1 VLVLQVTVDGL
12 GAADNLAL
20 GLLAREVL
28 GEQASVRVGVIT
40 ANHNKAIKVELD
52 CIVKRV
58 CELLRRLNLVTS
70 RT

>member
-1 VLVLQVTVDGL
+1 MLVLQVTVDGL
-12 GAADNLAL
+12 GAAYNLAL

-28 GEQASVRVGVIT
+28 GEQASVRVGVVA